1 MKLQDGHNF
10 KYTSMIVSK
19 SVAKVKLFTKMMSAI
34 MFTSITGF
42 RIEGEFVGSLSRE
55 KES

>member
-1 MKLQDGHNF
+1 MQ
-10 KYTSMIVSK
+10 K
-19 SVAKVKLFTKMMSAI
+19 SVLKAKLFTKMMSAI